1 MIGESLSLF
10 EQPEPIDLSEFDTP
24 AVQGK
29 SEAKGR
35 KYWES
40 NEKYEERTGQKAPV
54 RKTPEQKSKLPS
66 SISDRKIEEIV
77 KKTVNEVIP
86 VAQLGTQ
93 LDPLQI
99 RAYGKRML
107 SFVQSKDLV
116 VKFFTEELGIDS
128 VQAEHEV
135 EMLLGEIRTDF
146 QNYIMNS
153 TEQNIITLR
162 EMEKLALERHD
173 TRSATDIIRTL
184 DQLTNRYLEDHDM
197 LPEKRKRSDEKEI
210 EIVFS

>member
-1 MIGESLSLF
+1 MSEYWNGGSTSLF
-10 EQPEPIDLSEFDTP
+10 EAPQEIDLSEFDTP
-24 AVQGK
+24 QPK
-29 SEAKGR
+29 SNATGR

-40 NEKYEERTGQKAPV
+40 NEKYEERTGLKAPV
-54 RKTPEQKSKLPS
+54 RKTPEQKSKMPS
-66 SISDRKIEEIV
+66 GSGVTEKKVEAIV
-77 KKTVNEVIP
+77 KKAIDDAMPT
-86 VAQLGTQ
+86 AQM
-93 LDPLQI
+93 DPMQI
-99 RAYGKRML
+99 KAYGKRML
-107 SFVQSKDLV
+107 TFLQSKELV

-135 EMLLGEIRTDF
+135 NMMLGEIRADF
-146 QNYIMNS
+146 QNYITNS
-153 TEQNIITLR
+153 TEQNIMTLR

-197 LPEKRKRSDEKEI
+197 LPEKKKKADEKEI